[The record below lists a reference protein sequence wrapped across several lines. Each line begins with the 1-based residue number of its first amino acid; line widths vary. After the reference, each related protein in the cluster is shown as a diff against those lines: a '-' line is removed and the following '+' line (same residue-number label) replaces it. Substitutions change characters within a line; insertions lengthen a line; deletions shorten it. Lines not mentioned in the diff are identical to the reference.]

1 MPHLVLFTTLLVV
14 LPGGLLAQESRP
26 FGLVF
31 AAPANVGVL
40 WQASKRL
47 AIRPDVS
54 FSWASTETTS
64 ELSLGLPLGGVQ
76 SSIVTRSRTEST
88 AVAVGLSALMSVGE
102 WDRVRVYLG
111 PRVIYERISAHI
123 ETTRTL
129 TPPLPPSSPPIV
141 GLPTGQED
149 QEITN
154 DDFSVAGLFGAQ
166 YTPTARFAVFGESG
180 VAYATPELLSPSPLA
195 TTRRRTVNLTGRVG
209 VVFFF

>member
-1 MPHLVLFTTLLVV
+1 MPRLVLFTTLLVV
-14 LPGGLLAQESRP
+14 VLPWELLAQESRP

-31 AAPANVGVL
+31 GVPAHVGVV

-64 ELSLGLPLGGVQ
+64 ELSIGLAPGGVQ

-88 AVAVGLSALMSVGE
+88 AVAVGLSALISVGE
-102 WDRVRVYLG
+102 WDRVRAYLG
-111 PRVIYERISAHI
+111 PRVTYEHISASI

-141 GLPTGQED
+141 GLPAGQED
-149 QEITN
+149 QKITN

-180 VAYATPELLSPSPLA
+180 VAYATPDLISPSPIA
-195 TTRRRTVNLTGRVG
+195 TTRRTVSLTGRVG